1 MSIACLREPLEG
13 SRSPRYLYSV
23 AIEIVTPFS
32 TKHLEPRVLRRVKQT
47 ILVFFKLTFKFQVL
61 QNSANPFSDLWSP
74 SGDSE
79 RRTRSSA
86 KIKR

>member
-32 TKHLEPRVLRRVKQT
+32 MKHLEPRVLRRVKQT
-47 ILVFFKLTFKFQVL
+47 ILVFFKLTFMCDPLWEKVHFRAIINFALLVVFG
-61 QNSANPFSDLWSP
+61 SRTDLWS
-74 SGDSE
+74 
-79 RRTRSSA
+79 
-86 KIKR
+86 K